1 MVTTIPVFIGTIM
14 LLNCNNKCAIIVVM
28 LFNVTMIILMLSSTL
43 PKISVFKTV
52 SKKKKSLRITELQY
66 LKHHTK

>member
-1 MVTTIPVFIGTIM
+1 MVTTIPVFIGMIM

-52 SKKKKSLRITELQY
+52 SKKKKKGFENHRSTVSQAPY
-66 LKHHTK
+66 

>member
-52 SKKKKSLRITELQY
+52 SKKKKV
-66 LKHHTK
+66 